1 MIAAPSCGGAAAV
14 MDVDEEVV
22 AAEPIADPS
31 WQETWRTFDVDPLI
45 AEAVVWPE
53 TERYRKLQ
61 DLMETAANYGS
72 YITNGK
78 GPDYSIGI
86 FQMKPSFVEELEKAW
101 MRSGL
106 ARKYELWF
114 DTDDTATARRIRI
127 SRMRKEEW
135 QVIYVGMFM
144 RLLYA
149 SYGSFD
155 KNGERTQDGL
165 ETLPIEEQVRLAAT
179 AYNRG
184 CVWAAPGY
192 GDLERLREHAA
203 EKHFHYAVIPSRH
216 TRRYCYATLAWRH
229 YKRIA
234 GRRGRAQQP
243 RKSTLPPEFLCHSRL
258 RPGIC
263 AATVHSEIYIFYYRI
278 CIICE
283 MCLFLHKRHTYGE
296 PFLHHRHSS

>member
-1 MIAAPSCGGAAAV
+1 MTAPSCGGAAAV
-14 MDVDEEVV
+14 VDSDGRPVV
-22 AAEPIADPS
+22 AGRDAVAGDAAVAGRDDAEADEDAAVPAEPIADPS
-31 WQETWRTFDVDPLI
+31 WQETWRSFDIDPLL

-61 DLMETAANYGS
+61 DLMETAANYGA
-72 YITNGK
+72 YINSGK

-106 ARKYELWF
+106 ARQYELWF
-114 DTDDTATARRIRI
+114 DTADNATARRIRI

-135 QVIYVGMFM
+135 QVIYVGVFL

-155 KNGERTQDGL
+155 KKGERTHDGL

-192 GDLERLREHAA
+192 GDLDSLREHAA
-203 EKHFHYAVIPSRH
+203 EKHFHFAVVPSRH

-229 YKRIA
+229 YKAI
-234 GRRGRAQQP
+234 RRGR
-243 RKSTLPPEFLCHSRL
+243 T
-258 RPGIC
+258 
-263 AATVHSEIYIFYYRI
+263 T
-278 CIICE
+278 
-283 MCLFLHKRHTYGE
+283 
-296 PFLHHRHSS
+296 